1 MNTVINLLSVNWI
14 QFLTTCFCRCK
25 TYRKDTSFCLWWTQM
40 PILNGQHFQIDRSSF
55 SWRFQS
61 NISNF
66 SLFLSSFTLKLRLS
80 KKYVHLKLVADLL
93 ALVCLSSLIHD
104 TPQSSPLY
112 SSESYE
118 KATRNEVARI
128 SKARVFS
135 FFNSM

>member
-14 QFLTTCFCRCK
+14 QFLTTCLCRCK
-25 TYRKDTSFCLWWTQM
+25 TYRKERHIVLSVVNANANPKWSTF
-40 PILNGQHFQIDRSSF
+40 
-55 SWRFQS
+55 S
-61 NISNF
+61 NII
-66 SLFLSSFTLKLRLS
+66 LSSFTLKLRLS